1 MNEMQEVVVKI
12 NEDVKSL
19 SKILDFKV
27 VDAETNQ
34 KSAEYLGHVKAR
46 KDRIEELR
54 VKFVKPLNDQVK
66 VINNIF
72 KVEMEPL
79 LEMEAHLKSEIKSYL
94 VAESARAEEEARI
107 KREEFLLAEQKRKS
121 EVDELTKQMIQ
132 AEDEEEKSKIIEQ
145 LRSLPHIQEEVVE
158 EVSTTTR
165 ATTATVSAKKQWK
178 YEIVDV
184 ATLMKEHPEL
194 FIPDE
199 KAVKS
204 FVKDIKEETTVSGI
218 RIFQDILISTR

>member
-34 KSAEYLGHVKAR
+34 KSAEFLGHVKAR

-66 VINNIF
+66 VINNTF
-72 KVEMEPL
+72 KIEMEPL
-79 LEMEAHLKSEIKSYL
+79 VEMEAHLKSEMKSYL
-94 VAESARAEEEARI
+94 IAENARAEEEAKK
-107 KREEFLLAEQKRKS
+107 KREEFLLAEQKRKEEMQALAS
-121 EVDELTKQMIQ
+121 QMTT
-132 AEDEEEKSKIIEQ
+132 ANEEEKEKIIEQ
-145 LRSLPHIQEEVVE
+145 MKELPVVQEEVVE

-199 KAVKS
+199 KAVKA
-204 FVKDIKEETTVSGI
+204 FIKDVKEESTISGI
-218 RIFQDILISTR
+218 RIFQDIVISTR